1 MRIKDQ
7 EEKRVMNERTEGAIA
22 ILAAFF
28 VLFSALLAPLVSVV
42 IAIVA
47 LAALG
52 VYKLWPRN

>member
-1 MRIKDQ
+1 MS
-7 EEKRVMNERTEGAIA
+7 EKTEGTIA

-28 VLFSALLAPLVSVV
+28 VLFSALLSPLVSVV

-52 VYKLWPRN
+52 IYKLWPRS